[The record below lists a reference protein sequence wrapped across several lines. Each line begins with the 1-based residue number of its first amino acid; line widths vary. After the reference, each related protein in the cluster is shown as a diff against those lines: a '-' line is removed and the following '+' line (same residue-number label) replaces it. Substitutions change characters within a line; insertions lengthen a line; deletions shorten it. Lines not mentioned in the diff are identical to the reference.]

1 MERLEKWKTAIL
13 EWLRKHPFIS
23 AFVFALL
30 LTVLVPI
37 SLIRECLKGAWEG
50 LRDSWEVEREGIR
63 ELWDY
68 IRKLWKMT
76 KAPPVFRHL
85 SAEHLQSFFQPR
97 VAT

>member
-13 EWLRKHPFIS
+13 EWLRKPPFIS

-76 KAPPVFRHL
+76 KAPP
-85 SAEHLQSFFQPR
+85 SSG
-97 VAT
+97 T